1 MSNIDRLFRATG
13 GDHDSIQCEECRAL
27 LPRYVQAEIEGED
40 ARDLHS
46 LHSQV
51 ASHLDGCIE
60 CDSIYAEMLDVAV
73 SEERGELPKVQAYP
87 FNLPLGLRL
96 RRLTRQIAR
105 AAMSWIDQRQVD
117 DVDVVAQVFFERL
130 AGTTERLTLQPSA
143 LPLGLGNNDTLA
155 LPLVMASYYAM
166 QSFLAKYTLSDIKA
180 LQDQNALEKVLNEFA
195 IEEVKRYNLQGK
207 SYEAFVKTFVE
218 QVLSHFAAP

>member
-1 MSNIDRLFRATG
+1 MSNTDRLFRAVG
-13 GDHDSIQCEECRAL
+13 GDPDSIQCEECRAL

-40 ARDLHS
+40 VRHLY
-46 LHSQV
+46 SQV
-51 ASHLDGCIE
+51 ASHLDGCID
-60 CDSIYAEMLDVAV
+60 CDGIYAEMLDIAV
-73 SEERGELPKVQAYP
+73 SEERGELPEVQPYP
-87 FNLPLGLRL
+87 FNLPLVVRL

-130 AGTTERLTLQPSA
+130 AGATERLMLQPSA

-166 QSFLAKYTLSDIKA
+166 QSFLAKYTVADIEA
-180 LQDQNALEKVLNEFA
+180 LRNQNALEKVLNEFA
-195 IEEVKRYNLQGK
+195 VEEVKRYNLQGK
-207 SYEAFVKTFVE
+207 SKEAFVKTFVE
-218 QVLSHFAAP
+218 QVLSHFAIP

>member
-1 MSNIDRLFRATG
+1 MSNIDRLFRAVG
-13 GDHDSIQCEECRAL
+13 GDHDPIQCEECRAL
-27 LPRYVQAEIEGED
+27 LSRYVQAEIEGED
-40 ARDLHS
+40 ARHLYP
-46 LHSQV
+46 QV

-60 CDSIYAEMLDVAV
+60 CDGIYAEMVDIAV
-73 SEERGELPKVQAYP
+73 SEERGELPEVQDYP
-87 FNLPLGLRL
+87 EFNLPLVLRL

-105 AAMSWIDQRQVD
+105 AAMSWVDQRQVD

-155 LPLVMASYYAM
+155 LPFVMASYYAM
-166 QSFLAKYTLSDIKA
+166 QSFLAKYTLSDIEA
-180 LQDQNALEKVLNEFA
+180 LRDTNALEKVLNEFA
-195 IEEVKRYNLQGK
+195 IEEVKRYNLQDK
-207 SYEAFVKTFVE
+207 SYEVFVKTFVE

>member
-1 MSNIDRLFRATG
+1 MSNVDRLFRAAG
-13 GDHDSIQCEECRAL
+13 GDPDPIPCEECRAL
-27 LPRYVQAEIEGED
+27 LPRFVQAEIEGED
-40 ARDLHS
+40 ARHLHPK
-46 LHSQV
+46 V
-51 ASHLDGCIE
+51 ASHLDGCID
-60 CDSIYAEMLDVAV
+60 CDAIYAEMLDIAV
-73 SEERGELPKVQAYP
+73 SEERGELPKVEPSP
-87 FNLPLGLRL
+87 FNLPLALRL

-105 AAMSWIDQRQVD
+105 AAMSWIDPRQVD

-143 LPLGLGNNDTLA
+143 LPLGLGKNDTLA

-166 QSFLAKYTLSDIKA
+166 QSFLAKYTLPDIEA

-195 IEEVKRYNLQGK
+195 TEEVKRYNLQGK
-207 SYEAFVKTFVE
+207 GYEVFVKTFVE